1 MKTIQYGKDALLV
14 ADEILNTY
22 LKDKFHFI
30 MIINL

>member
-22 LKDKFHFI
+22 LKDKFSFHHD
-30 MIINL
+30 N